1 MTFEGEPIL
10 INYDSTDKYNFEV
23 AVGNSD
29 GFPFHGLDNLTTV
42 EIRSLS
48 TIKTTTK
55 SYLVDEIGLVSN
67 IGGGL
72 GLALGVSFFS
82 VLDFILT
89 KLLDQIP

>member
-29 GFPFHGLDNLTTV
+29 GFPFHGLDKLTTV

-82 VLDFILT
+82 VLDFIMT
-89 KLLDQIP
+89 KLLDQIS